1 MINYGFS
8 KELEGNFDDV
18 KKKVVDAL
26 KVEGFG
32 ILTEIDVRAKFKE
45 KLDIDF
51 KRYEILGAC
60 NPANAHKS
68 ILAEENIGLML
79 TCNLALFEKEGKIVL
94 SVIKPS
100 SAMKMIENEKLN
112 EIAFFIEEKLKKAF
126 DSIN

>member
-45 KLDIDF
+45 KQDNDF
-51 KRYEILGAC
+51 KRNEILGAC

-79 TCNLALFEKEGKIVL
+79 PCNVALFEKEGKIVL

-112 EIAFFIEEKLKKAF
+112 EIAFFIE
-126 DSIN
+126 